1 MSVSVSG
8 SFVRSF
14 PGRSNFTRVRAP
26 HSFDRSRTGF
36 PAQNSVELYNFK
48 DPRLALSIGREGGR
62 GDEIRSIRLYGG
74 EAAACQGWMDLGI
87 VLLNFDS
94 LMPTITTVTNFFVFS
109 FIISYLDRFSF
120 FFSFLEFLQL
130 FRLPIRSRGLLS

>member
-36 PAQNSVELYNFK
+36 PAENSVELYNFK

-120 FFSFLEFLQL
+120 FLEFLQL
-130 FRLPIRSRGLLS
+130 FRLRIRSRGLLS

>member
-120 FFSFLEFLQL
+120 FFFF
-130 FRLPIRSRGLLS
+130 FRILAVV

>member
-36 PAQNSVELYNFK
+36 PAENSVELYNFK

-120 FFSFLEFLQL
+120 FFFF
-130 FRLPIRSRGLLS
+130 FRILAVV

>member
-1 MSVSVSG
+1 MSCII
-8 SFVRSF
+8 
-14 PGRSNFTRVRAP
+14 
-26 HSFDRSRTGF
+26 DR
-36 PAQNSVELYNFK
+36 EE
-48 DPRLALSIGREGGR
+48 GREGG

-120 FFSFLEFLQL
+120 FFFF
-130 FRLPIRSRGLLS
+130 FRILAVV

>member
-120 FFSFLEFLQL
+120 FFFFLEFLQL
-130 FRLPIRSRGLLS
+130 FRLRIRSRGLLS

>member
-36 PAQNSVELYNFK
+36 PAENSVELYNFK

-120 FFSFLEFLQL
+120 FLEFLQL

>member
-120 FFSFLEFLQL
+120 FLEFLQL

>member
-1 MSVSVSG
+1 MSCII
-8 SFVRSF
+8 
-14 PGRSNFTRVRAP
+14 
-26 HSFDRSRTGF
+26 DR
-36 PAQNSVELYNFK
+36 EE
-48 DPRLALSIGREGGR
+48 GREGGG

>member
-36 PAQNSVELYNFK
+36 PAENSVELYNFK

-120 FFSFLEFLQL
+120 FFFFLEFLQL
-130 FRLPIRSRGLLS
+130 FRLRIRSRGLLS

>member
-120 FFSFLEFLQL
+120 FLEFLQL
-130 FRLPIRSRGLLS
+130 FRLRIRSRGLLS

>member
-36 PAQNSVELYNFK
+36 PAENSVELYNFK

-120 FFSFLEFLQL
+120 FLEFLHL

>member
-1 MSVSVSG
+1 MSVSG

-120 FFSFLEFLQL
+120 FLEFLQL

>member
-36 PAQNSVELYNFK
+36 PAENSVELYNFK

-94 LMPTITTVTNFFVFS
+94 LMPTITTITNFFVFS

-120 FFSFLEFLQL
+120 FFFF
-130 FRLPIRSRGLLS
+130 FRILAVV